1 MLTVIQICDIQTID
15 VVLMYFIVQAG
26 CKHTVQLSYARFTLR
41 FIHYIIHVFCAFQDN
56 GSMYDEEDEILV
68 VEQIERSIDDPAQD
82 PNMGK
87 QKLL

>member
-1 MLTVIQICDIQTID
+1 
-15 VVLMYFIVQAG
+15 
-26 CKHTVQLSYARFTLR
+26 
-41 FIHYIIHVFCAFQDN
+41 
-56 GSMYDEEDEILV
+56 MYDEEDEILV